1 MKEYYYQYK
10 DADIDAM
17 TKEEC
22 SVAYNELAAGI
33 SELYNII
40 LDVNSILND
49 TPAVEEGLP
58 IQQ

>member
-1 MKEYYYQYK
+1 
-10 DADIDAM
+10 M

-22 SVAYNELAAGI
+22 SVAYNELEAGI